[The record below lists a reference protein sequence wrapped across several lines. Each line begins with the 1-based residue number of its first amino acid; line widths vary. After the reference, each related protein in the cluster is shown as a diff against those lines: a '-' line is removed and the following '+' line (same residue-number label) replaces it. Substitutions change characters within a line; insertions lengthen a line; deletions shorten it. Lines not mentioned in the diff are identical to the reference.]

1 MPVSTPAT
9 IASLVRELTYK
20 QKGRVELFL
29 SLDVK
34 QQSRTLLS
42 LSSNIQSQLLSELS
56 KDVVIPLIEQLDP
69 DDATDLLQT
78 LSKRK
83 QKELLES
90 VNEELRSKISLL
102 LQFDPQTAAGLMSLN
117 YIQIDEN
124 ETLETAAKEIVT
136 HEKRTGRHP
145 VVLGLRNGKLA
156 GVIPMHA
163 MIQAQ
168 PKNLVK
174 DFLRKISSIKHTA
187 SSASVINHFIENPH
201 RKVVVLGDN
210 DAILGVIYSDDV
222 LRVLR
227 ENDSA
232 DLYDFAG
239 VSNEETVFGSI
250 KQKVKSRYKW
260 LIINLAT
267 AFLASFTVGLFN
279 ETISKYVLLA
289 VYMPIVAGMGG
300 NSATQTLAV
309 MVRGIALKQIE
320 LKTAWP
326 AVKKELGAALINGL
340 INGVLVASVVMIFN
354 QDLKIA
360 LILASAMIINML
372 VAGFFGTLVPLI
384 MDKLKKDPATSAT
397 IFITTATDV
406 LGFLVFLGL
415 ATAILR

>member
-1 MPVSTPAT
+1 MPTQTPSTT
-9 IASLVRELTYK
+9 TSLVRDLTYK
-20 QKGRVELFL
+20 QKGRLELFQ

-34 QQSRTLLS
+34 EQSRTLLH
-42 LSSNIQSQLLSELS
+42 LSKNIQSQLLSELK
-56 KDVVIPLIEQLDP
+56 KDIVIPLIEQLDP

-83 QKELLES
+83 QKEILED
-90 VNEELRSKISLL
+90 VGTELRSKISLL

-124 ETLETAAKEIVT
+124 ESMETAARVIIT

-145 VVLGLRNGKLA
+145 IVLGLRNGKLA

-174 DFLRKISSIKHTA
+174 DFIKKISSIKHTA
-187 SSASVINHFIENPH
+187 SSTAVINHFIDNPH

-227 ENDSA
+227 ENTA
-232 DLYDFAG
+232 ANLYNFAG
-239 VSNEETVFGSI
+239 VNEEETVFGSV
-250 KQKVKSRYKW
+250 KQKVQSRYKW
-260 LIINLAT
+260 LIVNLAT

-279 ETISKYVLLA
+279 ETISKFVLLA

-320 LKTAWP
+320 LKTALP
-326 AVKKELGAALINGL
+326 TLKKELGASIINGL
-340 INGVLVASVVMIFN
+340 INGVLVASVVLIFN
-354 QDLKIA
+354 RDVRLALVLAIA
-360 LILASAMIINML
+360 MTTNLL

-384 MDKLKKDPATSAT
+384 MEKLKKDPATSAT

-415 ATAILR
+415 GTLLLR